1 MARRRNR
8 FARRR
13 SRRPKRSGD
22 TVHRVTRIF
31 ISDIAKFAADTGLYR
46 TIQPLNFPI
55 ADMIGSFTYYRIKS
69 IKLTYQL
76 YLQLNNNSS
85 FPTLYIA
92 PQQWSESATPASFN
106 EVVQY
111 KNVKTFQF
119 GPSKP
124 TYSQTFTP
132 YVNMVSTGPGR
143 VPVRS
148 PWLAT
153 SSDLPQHMICVDWI
167 LAYNSTSAPTHTIR
181 LNYVAEFEC
190 KGPR

>member
-13 SRRPKRSGD
+13 RRPRSYGSD
-22 TVHRVTRIF
+22 AVHRVSRIF
-31 ISDIAKFAADTGLYR
+31 ISDISKVAADTGLYR

-55 ADMIGSFTYYRIKS
+55 ADMIGSFSYYRIKS

-76 YLQLNNNSS
+76 YQQLNNNSS

-92 PQQWSESATPASFN
+92 PQQWAESATPASFN
-106 EVVQY
+106 EVVQF

-119 GPSKP
+119 GPSRP
-124 TYSQTFTP
+124 TYSQTFAP
-132 YVNMVSTGPGR
+132 HVNMVSTGPGR

-153 SSDLPQHMICVDWI
+153 SSDLPQHMLCVDWI
-167 LAYNSTSAPTHTIR
+167 LAYNSTSAATHTIR
-181 LNYVAEFEC
+181 LNYVAEFEF

>member
-1 MARRRNR
+1 MVRNRRR
-8 FARRR
+8 
-13 SRRPKRSGD
+13 RPQGSSS
-22 TVHRVTRIF
+22 VHKVTRIF
-31 ISDIAKFAADTGLYR
+31 ISDIAKVAADTGLYR

-69 IKLTYQL
+69 VKLTYQL
-76 YLQLNNNSS
+76 YQQLNNNSS

-92 PQQWSESATPASFN
+92 PQQWSESATPSSFN

-119 GPSKP
+119 GPSRP

-132 YVNMVSTGPGR
+132 YVNMTSTGPGR
-143 VPVRS
+143 VPVKS
-148 PWLAT
+148 PWLST
-153 SSDLPQHMICVDWI
+153 SSDLPQHLLCVDWI

-181 LNYVAEFEC
+181 LNYVAEFEF

>member
-1 MARRRNR
+1 MARRRN

-13 SRRPKRSGD
+13 RRRSVRSD
-22 TVHRVTRIF
+22 SVHRVTRIF
-31 ISDIAKFAADTGLYR
+31 ISDIAKVAADSGLYR

-55 ADMIGSFTYYRIKS
+55 ADMIGAFTYYRIKS

-76 YLQLNNNSS
+76 YQQLNNNSS

-92 PQQWSESATPASFN
+92 PQQWAESATPSSFN

-119 GPSKP
+119 GPSRP

-132 YVNMVSTGPGR
+132 HVNMTSTGPGR
-143 VPVRS
+143 VPVKS
-148 PWLAT
+148 PWLST
-153 SSDLPQHMICVDWI
+153 SSDLPQHMICVDWL
-167 LAYNSTSAPTHTIR
+167 LAYNSTSASTHTIR
-181 LNYVAEFEC
+181 LNYVAEFEF